1 MRDTAAR
8 HYLHETGRSW
18 VPATGNRISLGTT
31 AAIVDGRA
39 YLQARR
45 ERVRDANMV
54 HGTPVVFAS
63 DDEAKQ
69 FADNLLRTLK
79 AVRERVGD
87 MYLVHGGDMNL
98 TLPIQITANAA
109 TYRFHKLL
117 TESPHLQT
125 EKTHFCDSSVCAC
138 TDTSMLAR
146 SHTP

>member
-54 HGTPVVFAS
+54 HGTPVVFAGGRLRFAS
-63 DDEAKQ
+63 DRSEEHTSELQSLMRISYAVFCLKKKN
-69 FADNLLRTLK
+69 DN
-79 AVRERVGD
+79 
-87 MYLVHGGDMNL
+87 
-98 TLPIQITANAA
+98 I
-109 TYRFHKLL
+109 
-117 TESPHLQT
+117 
-125 EKTHFCDSSVCAC
+125 
-138 TDTSMLAR
+138 
-146 SHTP
+146 